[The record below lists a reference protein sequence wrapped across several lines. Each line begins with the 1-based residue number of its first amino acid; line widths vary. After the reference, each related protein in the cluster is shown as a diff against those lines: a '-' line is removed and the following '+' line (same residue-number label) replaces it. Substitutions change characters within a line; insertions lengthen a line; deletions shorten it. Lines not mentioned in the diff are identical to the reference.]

1 MNALVERLDVEL
13 GAGVLDPLEVDAA
26 LAPRDL
32 QCGIGRRKVE
42 GADVLAPR
50 RYPEMLAVAAV
61 LEEGRHVAADGNGAV
76 LDEAHLVIEVEVA
89 LVLGHGAQI
98 GRRLLV
104 VLLAVLELV
113 ALDGAHGARRE
124 TNAAKLGRDLEVP
137 DFERLVGDVIA
148 DLRAATRQHAPEV
161 LDVHGAGQ
169 ALAAQDGIVV
179 EPLRHASVGKYVR
192 EVQLSPGLEH
202 AEYLLEKL
210 LLEGREVD
218 HAVGDDDVDVL
229 AGNRGHVLDV
239 ALDELDVALGQ
250 TEALDLRGLVAARE
264 LELARRH
271 VDADDVAFRPHE
283 LGGDED
289 VATRAAAQIEHRGA
303 FERWRQR
310 ASAAVEVRDDIRV
323 ELRED
328 VEHVLGGSRGG
339 AGARV
344 GAQVLAIRKR
354 LAVVLAHHGAD
365 VDLCHAYLPSSPIL
379 KHSVKNTCASR
390 LYLSQTKSTASSTM
404 RAKGRDSHTA
414 RALMIMD
421 IFLCLRR
428 KGCVCSMS

>member
-1 MNALVERLDVEL
+1 MNST
-13 GAGVLDPLEVDAA
+13 
-26 LAPRDL
+26 
-32 QCGIGRRKVE
+32 
-42 GADVLAPR
+42 
-50 RYPEMLAVAAV
+50 
-61 LEEGRHVAADGNGAV
+61 
-76 LDEAHLVIEVEVA
+76 
-89 LVLGHGAQI
+89 
-98 GRRLLV
+98 LL
-104 VLLAVLELV
+104 
-113 ALDGAHGARRE
+113 
-124 TNAAKLGRDLEVP
+124 
-137 DFERLVGDVIA
+137 F
-148 DLRAATRQHAPEV
+148 
-161 LDVHGAGQ
+161 
-169 ALAAQDGIVV
+169 
-179 EPLRHASVGKYVR
+179 
-192 EVQLSPGLEH
+192 
-202 AEYLLEKL
+202 
-210 LLEGREVD
+210 
-218 HAVGDDDVDVL
+218 
-229 AGNRGHVLDV
+229 
-239 ALDELDVALGQ
+239 GQ
-250 TEALDLRGLVAARE
+250 TQPLDLRGLVAARE

-271 VDADDVAFRPHE
+271 VDADDVTFRPHE

-289 VATRAAAQIEHRGA
+289 VATRAATQIEHRGA
-303 FERWRQR
+303 FERRRQG

-323 ELRED
+323 EFRED

-365 VDLCHAYLPSSPIL
+365 VDPCHGYLPSSPML